1 MKKMAALAG
10 TFLLA
15 GTGCLGSSD
24 SPLFADASLANQPAE
39 DGGIGDAAPSGP
51 ARLELSSKTIAFG
64 EVDCGGVAS
73 DKTLTLRNAG
83 AEPLTWEVSLDSS
96 EQFSMGGTSSGSLEP
111 GATVDISVKASA
123 VAANAKAG
131 ALVQTGLNVV
141 TNDRANGRVVVPVTL
156 TPAGAELALLPA
168 SADFGTYPVAAQA
181 PDVPVALANTGN
193 KSVSVTF
200 VQPADSQFSIEWT
213 SSPAAVELKPGA
225 TVVGLLARFKPA
237 TTVPSSSQAQI
248 TTTGVVCGTSAKQ
261 IALTGQGT
269 NGVVGVTPASLDFGS
284 VDCGS
289 QAGGKTVT
297 VSNTGN
303 GAFKFDATLDAAG
316 AQYYAVSPASGSVA
330 PGSSAALTI
339 VPKAVPA
346 VSPVTANFYAG
357 GLVVKTN
364 AVGDAP
370 HSVSLAQTA
379 RGAIVTVSKTTLGFN
394 SVPVATT
401 QSGTVA
407 ITNAGNVSAPLTVT
421 ASGTGFSVSPSG
433 ALTIAA
439 GDSVSATAR
448 FSPTTAG
455 AATGALKVVAGSV
468 ALCAPMPADVAL
480 SGTGTSGQVSLS
492 AQSFDFGATNCGS
505 SATARTL
512 SLQNPGN
519 ASYTWTAK
527 LSKGASS
534 PYALNKASG
543 SVAASGSDSLV
554 ITPSAIPSTSAVPGN
569 FADSLV
575 ITTNVPGD
583 AAHTIALSQSAQGAI
598 LRFSPATA
606 IAFGQVP
613 LGSTSSASFSVVN
626 DGNLSANVVVAS
638 SQATVTLSPS
648 AASIAGQASAS
659 VTSVFR
665 PTDTTAKTGTIAL
678 SPTLTTGV
686 LCAPLPTALSFTGT
700 GTKGVASVS
709 PAQISFGES
718 GFANCGTQ
726 AATQTVTVR
735 NDGNASFIVTN
746 VTLPTGYA
754 YTAPNGLT
762 VAANGSISLVVTPP
776 AVPARLDAVTAYGGT
791 MAITTN
797 ITGDTAHN
805 VALSLT
811 SRGAILA
818 RSPGSNT
825 ISFSATAWP
834 GSSTSS
840 VAFTNMGNATA
851 NLDLAISGAAFSG
864 PSSATVSTT
873 GATSTFTY
881 TPQASGAEAGTV
893 TVSAAAGSPMCS
905 DVPASFAL
913 SGTGLAGVL
922 SFSSSPVDFGK
933 VNCGAQGEK
942 TFTVSNSGNADIANV
957 YAVFSTGGL
966 FGQKGLPDSAAT
978 ATTLKAGASATVT
991 VWIGTTKF
999 GSSSDKLGVL
1009 GDLPGGGS
1017 GVELTMMQTGAL
1029 VTVTPTAMTI
1039 SAPMGDTVSQEFK
1052 LTNTGDQA
1060 FPITGS
1066 FGSVSSYFGD
1076 SFKPVTLSANGGT
1089 GGGSL
1094 NYIGRVNDAITYN
1107 FQQGVS
1113 PTDIPL
1119 CAPLPSIAV
1128 TGVTTH

>member
-1 MKKMAALAG
+1 ML
-10 TFLLA
+10 
-15 GTGCLGSSD
+15 
-24 SPLFADASLANQPAE
+24 
-39 DGGIGDAAPSGP
+39 
-51 ARLELSSKTIAFG
+51 
-64 EVDCGGVAS
+64 
-73 DKTLTLRNAG
+73 
-83 AEPLTWEVSLDSS
+83 
-96 EQFSMGGTSSGSLEP
+96 
-111 GATVDISVKASA
+111 
-123 VAANAKAG
+123 
-131 ALVQTGLNVV
+131 QTGLNVV
-141 TNDRANGRVVVPVTL
+141 TNDRSNGRVVVPVAL
-156 TPAGAELALLPA
+156 TPAGAELTLLPA
-168 SADFGTYPVAAQA
+168 SADFGSYPVAAQA
-181 PDVPVALANTGN
+181 PDVPVTLTNTGN

-200 VQPADSQFSIEWT
+200 SQPADPQFSIAWT
-213 SSPAAVELKPGA
+213 GAPAGVEIKPGGTA
-225 TVVGLLARFKPA
+225 AGLLARFIPT
-237 TTVPSSSQAQI
+237 TTVPSSSQSQM
-248 TTTGVVCGTSAKQ
+248 TTAGVVCGTSAKQ

-269 NGVVGVTPASLDFGS
+269 NGVVGVTPASLDFGN

-289 QAGGKTVT
+289 QAGVKTIT

-303 GAFKFDATLDAAG
+303 GAFKFDATLDVAG
-316 AQYYAVSPASGSVA
+316 TKYYTVSPLAGSVA
-330 PGSSAALTI
+330 PGSSATLT
-339 VPKAVPA
+339 VTPKAVPA
-346 VSPVTANFYAG
+346 ASPVTANFYAG

-370 HSVSLAQTA
+370 HAISFAQTA

-394 SVPVATT
+394 SVPVSTT

-407 ITNAGNVSAPLTVT
+407 ITNAGNVSAPLTLT

-439 GDSVSATAR
+439 GGSVSATAR

-455 AATGALKVVAGSV
+455 AVTGALKVAAGSV
-468 ALCAPMPADVAL
+468 ALCAPMPAEVAL

-512 SLQNPGN
+512 TLQNPGN
-519 ASYTWTAK
+519 AGYTWTAT
-527 LSKGASS
+527 LAKGASS
-534 PYALNKASG
+534 PYTLNKASG
-543 SVAASGSDSLV
+543 SVAASGSDALV
-554 ITPSAIPSTSAVPGN
+554 VTPAAIPSTSAVPGN
-569 FADSLV
+569 YTDSLV

-583 AAHTIALSQSAQGAI
+583 AAHAIALSQSAQGAI
-598 LRFSPATA
+598 LRFSPSTT

-626 DGNLSANVVVAS
+626 DGNLSANVVLAS
-638 SQATVTLSPS
+638 SHATVSLSPS
-648 AASIAGQASAS
+648 TASVAGQASAAI
-659 VTSVFR
+659 TSVFR

-709 PAQISFGES
+709 PAQISFGTS

-726 AATQTVTVR
+726 ASTQTVTVR
-735 NDGNASFIVTN
+735 NDGNASYRVTN

-754 YTAPNGLT
+754 YASPNGLT

-776 AVPARLDAVTAYGGT
+776 AVPSRVAAITTYGGT
-791 MAITTN
+791 MAITTD
-797 ITGDTAHN
+797 ITDDTVHN
-805 VALSLT
+805 VTLSLT

-818 RSPGSNT
+818 RSPSGST
-825 ISFSATAWP
+825 VAFAATAWP

-840 VAFTNMGNATA
+840 VAFTNTGNATA
-851 NLDLAISGAAFSG
+851 TLDFATSGAAFSG
-864 PSSATVSTT
+864 PTSATVSTT

-881 TPQASGAEAGTV
+881 TPATSGAASGTV
-893 TVSAAAGSPMCS
+893 TISAAAGSAMCS
-905 DVPASFAL
+905 DVPSSFAL

-942 TFTVSNSGNADIANV
+942 TFTVSNTGTADITGL
-957 YAVFSTGGL
+957 YAAFSIGGL
-966 FGQKGLPDSAAT
+966 FGQKGLPETAAT
-978 ATTLKAGASATVT
+978 AVTLSAGSSTTVT
-991 VWIGTTKF
+991 VWIGTTQF
-999 GSSSDKLGVL
+999 GESADKLGVL
-1009 GDLPGGGS
+1009 GNLPGGGS
-1017 GVELTMMQTGAL
+1017 GVEIRMTQTGAL

-1052 LTNTGDQA
+1052 LTNAGDQA
-1060 FPITGS
+1060 FPITAS
-1066 FGSVSSYFGD
+1066 FGSVSPYLGD

-1094 NYIGRVNDAITYN
+1094 NYIGRVNDSITYN
-1107 FQQGVS
+1107 FQQGAS
-1113 PTDIPL
+1113 TTDIPL